1 MKVTIIANIS
11 ANGRVLLSDN
21 PHHQLP
27 PETMEFYIHFARGV
41 GNLVI
46 GMKTFEN
53 FQRFSKEVRQ
63 LFEGIE
69 IIILSGSQN
78 TVEGFKTVKS
88 PEEAMEYI
96 SSRGFDEIA
105 VGGGAATFNTF
116 IDKGLVTDIYF
127 NISSIITGAG
137 NVLGNN
143 IEMNTSFRLQ
153 KHTVKNNFI
162 QLHLTREHKP

>member
-11 ANGRVLLSDN
+11 TNGRVLLSDN

-27 PETMEFYIHFARGV
+27 PEAMEFYIHFARDA

-46 GMKTFEN
+46 GTKTFEN
-53 FQRFSKEVRQ
+53 FQRFPKEVKQ

-69 IIILSGSQN
+69 IIILSGSQY
-78 TVEGFKTVKS
+78 TVEGFKTVRS

-105 VGGGAATFNTF
+105 VGGGGATYNSF
-116 IDKGLVTDIYF
+116 IDKGLVTDIYL
-127 NISSIITGAG
+127 NISPIITGAG

-143 IEMNTSFRLQ
+143 IEMNTSFRLK

-162 QLHLTREHKP
+162 QLHLTREHKL